1 MRLASRAARVGLDR
15 VVVPSRLGEVVVL
28 ASQRCG
34 DVALLLLHGAAGSW
48 ATWLPLMEEA
58 ERLGRPLTNVVA
70 IDLPGWGE
78 SGALRQHSSVEQMT
92 DAVLD
97 VVLALGYSEWTVAG
111 HSLGGHLARNFA
123 ALPWLAGMLAAM
135 RLLNMLGPVGLMFVR
150 WLHLLGWLRSWTSPL
165 FACPRRIDDEV
176 IDALSREVRPQAF
189 LRAAAAARNFDERVW
204 VGIRCPVLV
213 LRGERDVF
221 VGSGDAAWFDARSDC
236 RCRSFRARGAAR
248 ACSRSDAVGEPGYA
262 GERLAITTTSW
273 TNSLPF
279 GGAASRWRDSAT
291 LT

>member
-78 SGALRQHSSVEQMT
+78 SGALPQHSSVEQMT

-97 VVLALGYSEWTVAG
+97 VVLALGYSEWSVVG
-111 HSLGGHLARNFA
+111 HSLGGHLALDLASRMPDATRAVTVVSATGPATMALLRHPVRNFA

-204 VGIRCPVLV
+204 GASAARCLFYVASVTCSSVLV
-213 LRGERDVF
+213 TRRGLTSTLR
-221 VGSGDAAWFDARSDC
+221 WC
-236 RCRSFRARGAAR
+236 RT
-248 ACSRSDAVGEPGYA
+248 E
-262 GERLAITTTSW
+262 
-273 TNSLPF
+273 
-279 GGAASRWRDSAT
+279 
-291 LT
+291 